1 VSNPSRIDLNPA
13 YVLHT
18 RAYRETSQILEVFSA
33 DYGRVG
39 LIARGARRPKS
50 SLRGVLN
57 PFQPLRLSWSG
68 RGELATLR
76 EADLGG
82 VAAELAGDRLMA
94 GFYVNELLIKLLGRN
109 DPHPDLFA
117 HYISLIA
124 GIGRGEPL
132 EALLRCFEL
141 QLLSELGYALN
152 LENDVLTHK
161 PLIPDQH
168 YEFRVE
174 DGPVPVGATNDY
186 TEGLVFPGSTLLAI
200 GHMQFDD
207 KNNLQDAKRLLRSVL
222 NYHLGGKGLQT
233 RRVAAAM
240 KRP

>member
-1 VSNPSRIDLNPA
+1 MSNSSRIDLNPA

-18 RAYRETSQILEVFSA
+18 RAYRETSQILDIFSA

-82 VAAELAGDRLMA
+82 LAAVLTGDRLMA
-94 GFYVNELLIKLLGRN
+94 GFYVNELLLKLLGRN

-124 GIGRGEPL
+124 GIGSGEPL
-132 EALLRCFEL
+132 EPMLRRFEL
-141 QLLSELGYALN
+141 QLLSELGYAIN
-152 LENDVLTHK
+152 LDNDALTHK
-161 PLIPDQH
+161 PLVPDQY
-168 YEFRVE
+168 YEFHTEVGLVPAVE
-174 DGPVPVGATNDY
+174 PQSD
-186 TEGLVFPGSTLLAI
+186 GLVFPGATLLAI
-200 GHMQFDD
+200 GRMQFEDED
-207 KNNLQDAKRLLRSVL
+207 CLHAAKCLLRSVL

-240 KRP
+240 KRT

>member
-1 VSNPSRIDLNPA
+1 VSNPTRVDLNPA
-13 YVLHT
+13 YVLHA

-39 LIARGARRPKS
+39 LVARGARRPKS
-50 SLRGVLN
+50 SLRGLLN

-82 VAAELAGDRLMA
+82 VAADLTGDRLMA
-94 GFYVNELLIKLLGRN
+94 GFYVNELLMRLLGRS
-109 DPHPDLFA
+109 DPHPELFA
-117 HYISLIA
+117 HYISLVA
-124 GIGRGEPL
+124 GIGRGEML
-132 EALLRCFEL
+132 EPLLRRFEL

-152 LENDVLTHK
+152 LEKDAVNHE
-161 PLIPDQH
+161 PLVPDQS
-168 YEFRVE
+168 YEFRAE
-174 DGPVPVGATNDY
+174 EGPVPISGNTSVG
-186 TEGLVFPGSTLLAI
+186 GVFSGSTLLAI
-200 GHMQFDD
+200 GRMEFEDEGHLR
-207 KNNLQDAKRLLRSVL
+207 NAKLLLRSVL
-222 NYHLGGKGLQT
+222 NYHLGDRGLNT